1 MGWME
6 DNLLVPG
13 ETVLYR
19 SKPKMSAVVAQ
30 MFLNWR
36 FYIPIV
42 GQIGALMAISSV
54 RSLEYVI
61 TSQRII
67 SGEKKAFGR
76 YQWEEINLVAVEGVL
91 VQQGFIQGFFNEG
104 QVTVASMS
112 GNNDLYFGRVPNPTE
127 FRRHALAAIDAR
139 V

>member
-1 MGWME
+1 MSWMG

-19 SKPKMSAVVAQ
+19 SKPKMSPVVMQ

-42 GQIGALMAISSV
+42 GQIGALMAILRV
-54 RSLEYVI
+54 RSQEYVI
-61 TSQRII
+61 TSRRII

-76 YQWEEINLVAVEGVL
+76 YQWEEINLVAIESVL
-91 VQQGFIQGFFNEG
+91 VRQGFFGEG
-104 QVTVASMS
+104 QVTVKSMS
-112 GNNDLYFGRVPNPTE
+112 GNNDLYLGRVPNPMQ
-127 FRRHALAAIDAR
+127 FRSIALARIDEMQS
-139 V
+139 

>member
-1 MGWME
+1 MSWME

-19 SKPKMSAVVAQ
+19 SQPKMSPVVMQ

-42 GQIGALMAISSV
+42 GQIGALMAILRV
-54 RSLEYVI
+54 RSQEYII
-61 TSQRII
+61 TSRRII

-76 YQWEEINLVAVEGVL
+76 YQWEEINLVAIESLL
-91 VQQGFIQGFFNEG
+91 VQRGFYGEG
-104 QVTVASMS
+104 QVTVKSMS
-112 GNNDLYFGRVPNPTE
+112 GNNDLYLGRVPNPMQ
-127 FRRHALAAIDAR
+127 FRSIALARIDEMQS
-139 V
+139 